1 MNRLPLILVIE
12 DNPAD
17 VQLLELALS
26 EAGIAADLMTFA
38 DGASAMT
45 WIASCSDA
53 TSSGPCPDLAIVDLN
68 LPKYDGL
75 ELLNALRRSG
85 GLANVPALVMS
96 SSTSP
101 RDEARVRSLPNTE
114 YLVKPADLDAYAEVG
129 AAIGRLLAR
138 AARHGGQ

>member
-38 DGASAMT
+38 DGANAMR
-45 WIASCSDA
+45 WIASCGDPNP
-53 TSSGPCPDLAIVDLN
+53 SGPCPDLAIVDLN

-75 ELLNALRRSG
+75 ELLNALRRNS
-85 GLANVPALVMS
+85 GLADVPALVMS

-101 RDEARVRSLPNTE
+101 RDEGRVRSLPNTE
-114 YLVKPADLDAYAEVG
+114 YLAKPSDLDAYAEVG
-129 AAIGRLLAR
+129 AVIARLLAR
-138 AARHGGQ
+138 ATHGG